1 MKHLIIFLGIGLLIS
16 SCAAP
21 PKAVKTG
28 SEIGETPEWVQ
39 TMGRY
44 DKGEGAIGSSPKSG
58 MGSQVQREDA
68 MLAAR
73 NSLAQNV
80 DIKVQSAISQ
90 TRQRLIE
97 QGIAGASELGTLQTQ
112 NAARQM
118 VNQRLKNSRPIKQWK
133 DPESEELYVWVIIEQ
148 VDLDRMAGDI
158 HGKSSAN
165 NSKMQAKNTVTS
177 SRIPLM
183 KNLRDS
189 FHNRIF
195 DKNTSIQILTTETR
209 HFIPKILL
217 N

>member
-58 MGSQVQREDA
+58 LGSQPQREDA
-68 MLAAR
+68 MLSAR
-73 NSLAQNV
+73 NALTQNI

-97 QGIAGASELGTLQTQ
+97 QGIAGAIELGTLQTQ

-158 HGKSSAN
+158 HGKVIRKQLKDSSEEH
-165 NSKMQAKNTVTS
+165 SDTIKNTF
-177 SRIPLM
+177 
-183 KNLRDS
+183 DEE
-189 FHNRIF
+189 F
-195 DKNTSIQILTTETR
+195 DKQFSQ
-209 HFIPKILL
+209 
-217 N
+217 